1 MKRTLSTLAA
11 LVCGL
16 LVSTSAFADK
26 HGPAKFEL
34 DKAHTNVGF
43 SVKHLMVS
51 TVKGR
56 FNTFE
61 GGFMFD
67 EKGKKVT
74 DVVVS
79 IDTASVD
86 TNNKDRDDHLR
97 NPDFF
102 DATKPGHEKMTFKA
116 KEFSATPGKALTVK
130 GDLTIKGQT
139 KPVTLTGKFLGVTK
153 NPFTSMPKVAF
164 ELTAKINRKDWGLN
178 WNKALD
184 GGGVVVSDEV
194 QITIEAQADQA
205 KPAEAPKKG

>member
-1 MKRTLSTLAA
+1 MNRSLMTFAA
-11 LVCGL
+11 LVGCL
-16 LVSTSAFADK
+16 LISTSALADK
-26 HGPAKFEL
+26 HGPAKYEL
-34 DKAHTNVGF
+34 DKAHSNIEF
-43 SVKHLMVS
+43 RVKHLMVAN
-51 TVKGR
+51 VKGH

-61 GGFMFD
+61 GAFNFD
-67 EKGKKVT
+67 EKAKKVT

-97 NPDFF
+97 NADFF
-102 DATKPGHEKMTFKA
+102 DVTKPGMDKMTFKA
-116 KEFSATPGKALTVK
+116 KEFAATPGKAITVK

-139 KPVTLTGKFLGVTK
+139 KPVTLTGKFHGVTK

-164 ELTAKINRKDWGLN
+164 ELSGKINRKDWGLN

-194 QITIEAQADQA
+194 QITIEAEADQA
-205 KPAEAPKKG
+205 KPADAPKKG